1 MGAGQ
6 VGRHLA
12 TSLSTRPHE
21 ITVID
26 HDETLAEEL
35 RETLDVG
42 VVCGNGGSVTTLAQA
57 DVPECDLFLSLTQN
71 DSINLVS
78 ACVSKALGAKRA
90 VTRIHPEIQR
100 EEWLF
105 NYRERFDIDYLFS
118 AERLTAVEL
127 FKSMRNP
134 HGFIVED
141 IARGQIEIQQIRLE
155 TDAAVL
161 GRELRNLELPER
173 VRVAMIER
181 SGDYIFPTGED
192 RLESGD
198 LVTLCGRPFDLDKI
212 LNRFRPERGAPLKRR
227 RKVIIFGGGEY
238 GFSLAQMLEGAGAY
252 DVRIMESDK
261 ARCEEIARS
270 LNRTVVLHG
279 DATSQQQLREEQI
292 GEVDFF
298 VATSLDDEDNV
309 MSCLQARH
317 QGAKY
322 CLAIVHRS
330 DYAEIISTNQD
341 QLGILAAVS
350 PRVVTSRD
358 LLRFVSAEPYH
369 EVVNLHANADI
380 LQLTLPENSEV
391 IGRRV
396 ADVNWP
402 TGCGLVGA
410 LWGQQARV
418 PTGNDELR
426 SGDVLY
432 LIASPKARSAIKNLF
447 IGR

>member
-12 TSLSTRPHE
+12 TSLSTKLHE

-26 HDETLAEEL
+26 HDEAVAEEL

-57 DVPECDLFLSLTQN
+57 DVAECDLFLSLTQN

-78 ACVSKALGAKRA
+78 GCVSKALGAKRA
-90 VTRIHPEIQR
+90 VSRIHPEIQR

-134 HGFIVED
+134 QGVIVED

-155 TDAAVL
+155 GDAPVL
-161 GRELRNLELPER
+161 ERDLQDLELPER
-173 VRVAMIER
+173 VRVAMIQR
-181 SGDYIFPTGED
+181 DSSYIFPTGKD

-198 LVTLCGRPFDLDKI
+198 LVTLCGRPFDLDRI
-212 LNRFRPERGAPLKRR
+212 LNQFRADRVAPLKRR

-238 GFSLAQMLEGAGAY
+238 GFSLAQMLEGGGAY
-252 DVRIMESDK
+252 EVRILESDK
-261 ARCEEIARS
+261 ARCEEIAGS

-369 EVVNLHANADI
+369 EVVKLHSSADL
-380 LQLTLPENSEV
+380 LQLTLPESSKV

-396 ADVNWP
+396 ADLRWP
-402 TGCGLVGA
+402 SGCGLVGM
-410 LWGQQARV
+410 LRGQEARV
-418 PTGNDELR
+418 PTGVDELR

-432 LIASPKARSAIKNLF
+432 LIASPKSRNAITNLF
-447 IGR
+447 LGR